1 MSHCLGD
8 SQLQQYYVMVHI
20 EDTLANT
27 NSLPSLEHVAILL
40 VPASALHD
48 DYH

>member
-1 MSHCLGD
+1 
-8 SQLQQYYVMVHI
+8 MVHI
-20 EDTLANT
+20 EDILADT
-27 NSLPSLEHVAILL
+27 DSLPSLEHVAVLL

>member
-8 SQLQQYYVMVHI
+8 SQLQQCYIMVHI
-20 EDTLANT
+20 EETLADT
-27 NSLPSLEHVAILL
+27 DSLPSLEHVAVLL

-48 DYH
+48 DYD